1 MKPARASPRG
11 SETVS
16 RAFVKEDGPEPDENP
31 PEKPLS
37 PHPNYVTPRGARLL
51 QENEARISVEL
62 STLTGVQDDPARRRR
77 KRELERDLR
86 YVRAR
91 LETAIPVD
99 PANLSKDDIRFGA
112 RVILKSADGAERVLL
127 IVGEDEAEQG
137 GEFVPWSGPFVQA
150 LFGLKAGRSLDW
162 DGGADSERWTV
173 VSVEYF

>member
-1 MKPARASPRG
+1 
-11 SETVS
+11 VS

-37 PHPNYVTPRGARLL
+37 PHPNYVTPRGAQLL
-51 QENEARISVEL
+51 QDEEARISGEL
-62 STLTGVQDDPARRRR
+62 ATFSGVQDDAARRRR

-99 PANLSKDDIRFGA
+99 PANLPKDEIRFSA
-112 RVILKSADGAERVLL
+112 RVVLKREDGEVRTLR

-137 GEFVPWSGPFVQA
+137 GELVPWSGPFVLA
-150 LFGLKAGRSLDW
+150 LLGLKAGDALDW
-162 DGGADSERWTV
+162 TGGAITERWIV
-173 VSVEYF
+173 VSVEYP